1 MDSPRIHALAPEHIP
16 FIVEACANWRE
27 LTQWGPPYWRPRSA
41 AELQRKIADTSG
53 SMPAGAYT
61 FVIEDGG
68 ALIGECS
75 LHAIDWRNRALLSI
89 SNTELKPILLKY
101 QG

>member
-1 MDSPRIHALAPEHIP
+1 MHLHLEHIP

-41 AELQRKIADTSG
+41 AELQRKIADTLG
-53 SMPAGAYT
+53 SVPAGAYT
-61 FVIEDGG
+61 LVIEDGG